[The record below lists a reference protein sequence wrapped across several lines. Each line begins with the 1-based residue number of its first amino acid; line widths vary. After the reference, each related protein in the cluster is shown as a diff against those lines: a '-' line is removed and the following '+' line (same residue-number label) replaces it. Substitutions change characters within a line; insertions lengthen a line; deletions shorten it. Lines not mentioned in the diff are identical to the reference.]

1 MESDSLDV
9 HFLESCI
16 YFSLKKIFRVVLLI
30 FYKKKTELLL
40 NFSKP
45 DFLKKISV
53 MKDGILMSRSQ
64 IIDGQR
70 F

>member
-1 MESDSLDV
+1 MSSLV

-16 YFSLKKIFRVVLLI
+16 YFLLKKIFRVVLLI

>member
-16 YFSLKKIFRVVLLI
+16 YFLLKKIFRVVLLI
-30 FYKKKTELLL
+30 FYKKKTELLF